1 MRLDRGSNRIAPNDL
16 AQGAERSEFLGGL
29 QGRSTLVLKRAD
41 TGNSAAMVV
50 KDFGRIDVDFT
61 GEQHAHNQGAYPVL
75 VPKFSPVSQLAG
87 LALSWF
93 ELNVSAEPRL

>member
-1 MRLDRGSNRIAPNDL
+1 
-16 AQGAERSEFLGGL
+16 
-29 QGRSTLVLKRAD
+29 
-41 TGNSAAMVV
+41 MVV